1 MVAPPRLAKNHPLRY
16 QHTKHHQRQRNQRYK
31 DQHNGDR
38 VIERCPATWRAT
50 RSRALVRRHF
60 GAIAAPMLGVGM
72 LSVGMLSVGMLGVG
86 MLGVGMLGVGML
98 GVGSRGMDSGASR
111 DGADSGC
118 RWLAGS
124 AVSIDRV
131 HRIEVGGVG
140 GGERRRIYG
149 EQRLIVRLGVFRE
162 VIAPREHQAIIND
175 DHLVMHEVL
184 LATRRK
190 AMRWGR
196 DEPWIA
202 EEPETLI
209 ACGGVRVVAGVAMW
223 VGEPQN
229 ILHAVGI
236 VDATDIE
243 GMIGCEW
250 RKRRQNALVTN
261 QEGEDADTPG
271 LVDRFDQRLL
281 DAL

>member
-60 GAIAAPMLGVGM
+60 GAIAVP
-72 LSVGMLSVGMLGVG
+72 MLGVG

-162 VIAPREHQAIIND
+162 VIAPREHKAIIND